1 MKYPEYIIEE
11 VRQQND
17 IVSLINEYTTLSKR
31 GQSYLGLCPFHHEK
45 TPSFSVSEDK
55 QLYYC
60 FGCGAGGNIITFL
73 MNKENMS
80 FIEAIRYL
88 ADRANIKL
96 DESYLTEEEIE
107 RNKKRLKLLEIL
119 KEAARYFY
127 HQLTLK
133 ENNEALYYLL
143 NRGLTLETIKKFGL
157 GYATNDFKDLYHTLS
172 KKGYKDDLLIE
183 SGLFV
188 RGKKNP
194 NQLYDRFKN
203 RIMYPIFDISQS
215 VIAFGGRVLD
225 QSMPKYLN
233 SPENILFNKSHNLYG
248 MQFAKGSHASYFILV
263 EGYMDVIAMHQA
275 GFSQTV
281 ASLGTALTGGH
292 AKLLKRYAK
301 EVVILYD
308 SDTAGKNATLRA
320 IPLLKKESL
329 KINVLSLK
337 EGKDPDE
344 YLKSHGYEGMEK
356 LLEQASSDIWFQV
369 HMIEQNYHLERA
381 EEKIKFLQEVAVL
394 LGTLTSSIEQTIYLK
409 EISEVYHADEEALKV
424 EMNRSQSKPKL
435 MKKQEKPIEKKR
447 SFDKDTIFLADLY
460 HYPALN
466 RKVIT
471 YLKPDY
477 FEGALMQDLAQSIL
491 DYLETGK
498 EIDINYFT
506 THYPSEADQNIISR
520 VLMYKDK
527 RYEDTDLLKKA
538 LLDNIKRIGKAYIEK
553 QLSMT
558 QDVIEMQDLIFQ
570 KKVLDK
576 LNIEAING

>member
-1 MKYPEYIIEE
+1 MKYPEYVIEE
-11 VRQQND
+11 VREQND
-17 IVSLINEYTTLSKR
+17 IVSLINEYTTLSKK

-80 FIEAIRYL
+80 FTEAIRYL
-88 ADRANIKL
+88 ANRANIKL
-96 DESYLTEEEIE
+96 DESYLTEEEAE
-107 RNKKRLKLLEIL
+107 RNKKRVKLLEIL

-127 HQLTLK
+127 HQLMLE
-133 ENNEALYYLL
+133 ENKEALNYLL
-143 NRGLTLETIKKFGL
+143 NRGLTIETIKKFGL
-157 GYATNDFKDLYHTLS
+157 GYATDRFNQLYHTLS
-172 KKGYKDDLLIE
+172 EKGYKDDLLIE

-194 NQLYDRFKN
+194 NKLYDRFKN
-203 RIMYPIFDISQS
+203 RIMYPIFDMSKS

-248 MQFAKGSHASYFILV
+248 MQFAKGSNAPYFILV

-292 AKLLKRYAK
+292 AKLLRRYT
-301 EVVILYD
+301 EDVIILYD
-308 SDTAGKNATLRA
+308 SDTAGKKATLRA
-320 IPLLKKESL
+320 IPLLKKEGL
-329 KINVLSLK
+329 KISILSLK

-344 YLKSHGYEGMEK
+344 YLKTHGYEGMK
-356 LLEQASSDIWFQV
+356 TLLEHASSDVWFQV
-369 HMIEQNYHLERA
+369 HMIEQKYDLERS
-381 EEKIKFLQEVAVL
+381 EEKIKFLQEVATL

-409 EISEVYHADEEALKV
+409 EISDVYHADEEALKAEV
-424 EMNRSQSKPKL
+424 NRSQSKPQIR
-435 MKKQEKPIEKKR
+435 KKQEQPETKKR

-466 RKVIT
+466 RQVMT

-477 FEGALMQDLAQSIL
+477 FEGELMQDLARAIL
-491 DYLETGK
+491 NYLETGQ
-498 EIDINYFT
+498 EVDMTYFT
-506 THYPSEADQNIISR
+506 KHYPNEVDQNIISR

-527 RYEDTDLLKKA
+527 RYEDIELLKKA
-538 LLDNIKRIGKAYIEK
+538 LLDNIKRIGRAYIEK